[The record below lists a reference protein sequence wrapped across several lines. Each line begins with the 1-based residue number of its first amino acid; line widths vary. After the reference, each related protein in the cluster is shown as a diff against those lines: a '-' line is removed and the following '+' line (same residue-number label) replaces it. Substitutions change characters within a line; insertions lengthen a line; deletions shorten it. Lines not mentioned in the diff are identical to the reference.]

1 MSTPPAGSAQLPLS
15 VRRMSRILPSVLV
28 TTTLTDGTMRCA
40 CGASG
45 SSWKSSLRVMVLV
58 FRDRYGGF
66 PDSFE
71 AFQVDTQPFVRHT
84 PDRKTQDVQ
93 DGNTLARTSR
103 TSPAMP
109 WTSGRCSGRE
119 AAPGRR
125 PPGRRPR
132 RHPGVHRL
140 SEAIWRQIWS
150 SNPQERLNREIRRR
164 TDVVGI
170 FPGRESLT
178 DNDGM
183 TSRGSPCRARQ
194 PHRSWGDHQRL
205 YLHTEG
211 TSPPHLAGVQ
221 SIIRHSL
228 AAARAPVTRIPES
241 VTGHQ
246 ELLSGENSAR

>member
-1 MSTPPAGSAQLPLS
+1 
-15 VRRMSRILPSVLV
+15 
-28 TTTLTDGTMRCA
+28 
-40 CGASG
+40 
-45 SSWKSSLRVMVLV
+45 
-58 FRDRYGGF
+58 
-66 PDSFE
+66 
-71 AFQVDTQPFVRHT
+71 
-84 PDRKTQDVQ
+84 
-93 DGNTLARTSR
+93 
-103 TSPAMP
+103 MP

-164 TDVVGI
+164 TNVVGI

-246 ELLSGENSAR
+246 ELLSARTPHARRRTYRLGSLLPKLGTAVDPGRVNHARTVNVSKITKADRGWDRRTSVGSAPQKEPLCALCTDLSQRC